1 MSYHILSSSAT
12 WGGWIPARPGSR
24 EFTTHTQPM
33 GSLDQFLAM
42 ASPFV
47 YFLGPLAAYLAPS
60 FPQTL
65 GQSRP
70 EVRRRLCCQCPTL
83 RPLHCCSSDTVSS
96 AFDS

>member
-47 YFLGPLAAYLAPS
+47 
-60 FPQTL
+60 
-65 GQSRP
+65 
-70 EVRRRLCCQCPTL
+70 
-83 RPLHCCSSDTVSS
+83 
-96 AFDS
+96 